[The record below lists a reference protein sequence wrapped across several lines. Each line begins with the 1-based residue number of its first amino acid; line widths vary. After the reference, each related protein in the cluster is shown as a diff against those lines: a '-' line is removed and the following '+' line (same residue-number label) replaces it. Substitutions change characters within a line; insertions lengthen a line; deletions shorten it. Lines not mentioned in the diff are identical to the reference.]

1 MQTNLIEPEVSLNL
15 FSLQIPLED
24 PPEEE
29 DEEDEEAKEK
39 DATVKTSPASDT
51 DPQLVEE
58 KKSSGCSLCN
68 LL

>member
-1 MQTNLIEPEVSLNL
+1 MQTNLIETEVSLNL
-15 FSLQIPLED
+15 FSLRIPLED

-29 DEEDEEAKEK
+29 DEEDEAKEK

-58 KKSSGCSLCN
+58 KKSSGCLLCN

>member
-1 MQTNLIEPEVSLNL
+1 M
-15 FSLQIPLED
+15 ED

-29 DEEDEEAKEK
+29 DDEEEEAKEK
-39 DATVKTSPASDT
+39 DTTVKTSLA
-51 DPQLVEE
+51 DPQLVKD

>member
-1 MQTNLIEPEVSLNL
+1 MQTNSIEPDVSLNL

-29 DEEDEEAKEK
+29 DEEDEAKEK

>member
-1 MQTNLIEPEVSLNL
+1 MQAKLIEVFLNL

-24 PPEEE
+24 PPEE
-29 DEEDEEAKEK
+29 DEEEEEAKEK
-39 DATVKTSPASDT
+39 DATVKTSPASNT
-51 DPQLVEE
+51 DPQLVVE